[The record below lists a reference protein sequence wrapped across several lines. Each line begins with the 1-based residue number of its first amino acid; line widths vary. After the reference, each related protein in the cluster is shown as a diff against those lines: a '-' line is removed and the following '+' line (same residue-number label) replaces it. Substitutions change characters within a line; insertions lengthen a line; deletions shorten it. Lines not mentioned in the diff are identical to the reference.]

1 MIIGASVTTGD
12 GVSVTASVTADNGVA
27 VTASVTAGDRV
38 SVTASAAGDR
48 VSAASARPAPLMKRS
63 DSVTRITAAER
74 NMLFKISEP
83 FLTGNLP
90 IIFI

>member
-1 MIIGASVTTGD
+1 VIIGASVTTGD
-12 GVSVTASVTADNGVA
+12 GVSVTASVTAGDG
-27 VTASVTAGDRV
+27 VTAAV
-38 SVTASAAGDR
+38 SVASA
-48 VSAASARPAPLMKRS
+48 SPAPLMKRS